1 MQRVVGKS
9 FGILCTQDVRVS
21 TGGRWDL
28 LDTDWRCGGLRVKHL
43 SWHMLVTCRVAIWW
57 SVLQTH
63 WWSCMNLSY
72 SMGILWTDERA
83 NSRLGEKD
91 IVYLVLVPI

>member
-1 MQRVVGKS
+1 
-9 FGILCTQDVRVS
+9 
-21 TGGRWDL
+21 
-28 LDTDWRCGGLRVKHL
+28 
-43 SWHMLVTCRVAIWW
+43 
-57 SVLQTH
+57 
-63 WWSCMNLSY
+63 MNLSY